1 MRAMADAQDPELDED
16 GLVVQKYHSKVL
28 VVMPP
33 AGFGDQIL
41 RYARSSLYNVHV
53 GSTSVAADA
62 DALVEGRLQDSFLV
76 DEPIDGQRMEDYAG
90 ILIVACEGS
99 NPLAEDERVLELVR
113 AADREGKLIATW
125 GNGLGVLVSAGVVRG
140 RKVTGA
146 KEFADGAKAAGARYS
161 GREIMTSDHLVTAR
175 DEGAGMRFGQALAEL
190 VRI

>member
-1 MRAMADAQDPELDED
+1 MRAMADAQEQELDED

-33 AGFGDQIL
+33 AGFGDQML

-62 DALVEGRLQDSFLV
+62 DAMVQGRLQDEFLV
-76 DEPIDGQRMEDYAG
+76 DESLDGQRMEDYSG
-90 ILIVACEGS
+90 ILIVACEGA

-113 AADREGKLIATW
+113 AADRDGKLIATW
-125 GNGLGVLVSAGVVRG
+125 GNGLAVLTRAGVVRG
-140 RKVTGA
+140 KKVTGA
-146 KEFADGAKAAGARYS
+146 ADCVDAAKAAGARTS
-161 GREIMTSDHLVTAR
+161 GREVMTSGHVVTAR
-175 DEGAGMRFGQALAEL
+175 DEGAGMRFGQALAEI